1 MGTCQRCNGSTVEV
15 PTVVA
20 GQELSMRSCSTCD
33 TREWRRGDEV
43 IDLREVLDLTAE
55 ASPKSRRGRPAPG
68 STPTHEDQGA
78 AGNA

>member
-33 TREWRRGDEV
+33 TREWRRGEEV

-55 ASPKSRRGRPAPG
+55 ASPKSRRGRSARA
-68 STPTHEDQGA
+68 HEDQGA
-78 AGNA
+78 AGSA